1 MRKLIFQEWLSIDGL
16 AADANGGVS
25 FLESTTLNKYSDL
38 DQLKFLD
45 GIDTILLGAKT
56 YQLFVEFWPEATN
69 DQEVIADRLNT
80 IPKVIFSKSLVR
92 APWGKWPP
100 AKVISTDAVEAVKRM
115 KQELGQDMV
124 LWGSISLAQ
133 SFMKENLIDE
143 YHLRIYPLV
152 LGAGRPL
159 FENADR
165 MDFELTESR
174 IYESGLI
181 FLNCRKKIS

>member
-100 AKVISTDAVEAVKRM
+100 A
-115 KQELGQDMV
+115 
-124 LWGSISLAQ
+124 
-133 SFMKENLIDE
+133 
-143 YHLRIYPLV
+143 
-152 LGAGRPL
+152 
-159 FENADR
+159 
-165 MDFELTESR
+165 
-174 IYESGLI
+174 
-181 FLNCRKKIS
+181 